1 VTGHVI
7 WDWNGTLLDD
17 VQACVDAINRML
29 ARRSLPMTDTVRY
42 RDIFGFPVRGY
53 YAELGFDLAAE
64 DWDGMARE
72 FHADYAETA
81 RPAALRNGARAALAA
96 LRAAG
101 TPMSILSACELGI
114 LRRMVAER
122 GVDAFFDHIFGL
134 GDLYAASKVELG
146 RRMLRDTGVDPA
158 KVLLVGD
165 TVHDYEVAQAL
176 GCRAVL
182 MAGGH
187 QSAARLR
194 ACGCPVLEGFE
205 AVVAAVGHDRGSKAI

>member
-1 VTGHVI
+1 MI

-29 ARRSLPMTDTVRY
+29 ARRGLPRTDLERY
-42 RDIFGFPVRGY
+42 RDVFGFPVQGY
-53 YAELGFDLAAE
+53 YVELGFDLGSE

-72 FHADYAETA
+72 FHDDYAETA
-81 RPAALRNGARAALAA
+81 RPAALREGARAALDA

-101 TPMSILSACELGI
+101 LPMSILSACELSI
-114 LRRMVAER
+114 LQRMVGER
-122 GVDAFFDHIFGL
+122 GVGGFFDHIFGL
-134 GDLYAASKVELG
+134 GDLYAESKIELG
-146 RRMLRDTGVDPA
+146 RRMLRDTGVDPDA
-158 KVLLVGD
+158 ALLVGD

-187 QSAARLR
+187 QSSERLR
-194 ACGCPVLEGFE
+194 RCGCPVLDGFDALAVHLVSGGRSE
-205 AVVAAVGHDRGSKAI
+205 AV